1 MISSGRWGGVEPGGR
16 FPHTPPRCSPTPT
29 APAPAKPSPAAQRSR
44 HLSHHSPP
52 PASLGQG
59 GHTQATPPPTVERS
73 TAWKGGGVGF
83 LHMQNPLPLAQGL
96 DQHLF
101 WGAGHSCCR
110 GWGPGF
116 SQCPVSSPPD
126 TPKPLAP
133 FQGTVSS
140 ISPHGPLLI
149 NCSNSERKEERAQT
163 LKPWELVNQELKF
176 KTYALSCPAPPP
188 PPPPPPRF
196 FSFSLQFC

>member
-1 MISSGRWGGVEPGGR
+1 M
-16 FPHTPPRCSPTPT
+16 
-29 APAPAKPSPAAQRSR
+29 
-44 HLSHHSPP
+44 
-52 PASLGQG
+52 
-59 GHTQATPPPTVERS
+59 
-73 TAWKGGGVGF
+73 GF

-176 KTYALSCPAPPP
+176 KTNALSCAVSPSPT
-188 PPPPPPRF
+188 PPRPVF
-196 FSFSLQFC
+196 FLFLCSFVKPRDPFRDQQHAFLAALHSLKGLQKRWGWAEGLITALPPVSFSRTGKALRSPPI